1 MGGIDVTRKSRPE
14 RLTYGMVGG
23 GPGAFIGDVHRCA
36 IRMDDMADLVAGV
49 FSRSE
54 RRSREFGVSLGL
66 DAQRLYDSFE
76 VMAQQE
82 STREDGIDFV
92 VIVTPNASHYA
103 ACKAF
108 LSHGIDVV
116 CDKPLTVSYHE
127 AKELVELAERKD
139 LLFCVTYTYTG
150 YPTVKQIASMV
161 ASGELGDIRFVH
173 AEYAQQWLATRS
185 EDEGNRQAAWR
196 TDPSLSGKSNAVG
209 DIGSHVEN
217 IIGTMTGLRIK
228 RLSARLDTFVEGRL
242 LDDNAS
248 IMVDYEGEA
257 KGLFWVSQIA
267 IGSDNGLRVRI
278 IGSKGSIAWNQEDP
292 DHFRVMKLDEP
303 EQIWSRGRE
312 TFVESAQRHSRIPA
326 GHPEGVFE
334 AFANIYRSFT
344 EALLQKRRGKKVDRR
359 KLDFPTGEAGADGVR
374 FINACVES
382 SEKESAWISL

>member
-1 MGGIDVTRKSRPE
+1 
-14 RLTYGMVGG
+14 MVGG

-36 IRMDDMADLVAGV
+36 IRMDTMADLVGGV
-49 FSRSE
+49 FSRNVTK
-54 RRSREFGVSLGL
+54 SREFGTSLGL
-66 DAQRLYDSFE
+66 DTQRLYDSFE
-76 VMAQQE
+76 TMATQE
-82 STREDGIDFV
+82 SAREDCIDFV

-108 LSHGIDVV
+108 LSQGINVV

-127 AKELVELAERKD
+127 AKELVELAERKN

-150 YPTVKQIASMV
+150 YPAVKQIASMV
-161 ASGELGDIRFVH
+161 ASGELGAVRFVQ
-173 AEYAQQWLATRS
+173 AEYTQQWLATRS

-196 TDPSLSGKSNAVG
+196 TDPSLSGKSNSVG

-217 IIGTMTGLRIK
+217 IIRTMTGLRMK
-228 RLSARLDTFVEGRL
+228 RLSARLDTFVEGRI

-248 IMVDYEGEA
+248 IMVDYEGGA

-278 IGSKGSIAWNQEDP
+278 IGSQGSIEWNQEDP
-292 DHFRVMKLDEP
+292 DHFKLMKLGEP
-303 EQIWSRGRE
+303 VQIWSRGRDP
-312 TFVESAQRHSRIPA
+312 FVESAQRYSRLPA

-344 EALLQKRRGKKVDRR
+344 WSLLHKRQGKKIDR
-359 KLDFPTGEAGADGVR
+359 KQLDFPTGEAGADGVR

-382 SEKESAWISL
+382 SENESSWISL